1 VLQQLDSN
9 AVATVLEAI
18 ADVQLRLDT
27 QGYCVD
33 ASITNPELPDLL
45 RLPWRGNNW
54 LDFCASHHRERA
66 QAAFNKA
73 LKYPGQPV
81 RVDLEHVWNE
91 VSGVYPMRYRLV
103 ASPSA
108 DVVIAI
114 GEDMRAFSDLRQQL
128 VNAQQAMEQ
137 DYWALRQVETRYRR
151 LIELTSD
158 AVLMVDAHTQRVL
171 EANTKAVELLTE
183 GPAGLVGRA
192 LPVIAPEF
200 QRLLDTARDNNTTAN
215 GLVPSPDGQPGLD
228 TTVMFMRQG
237 GDQRYLIR
245 MSDAG
250 NRAFSSDACLTEAFR
265 TAPDAIV
272 QIDTSGQIISCNDI
286 FLSWLSL
293 DNEDQVIG
301 RNLDNWLGRSTVDV
315 SVLLNNLRDQKMVK
329 LYAAL
334 LHNGLGSHADV
345 EISGVTI
352 ERGEHPRHA
361 LFIRDISRRMTSDH
375 PLTEHL
381 PRSIEQVTERVGRL
395 PLKELVRE
403 STDIIEA
410 LCIEAALK
418 LTRDNR
424 ASAAEMLGLSR
435 QSLYTKL
442 RRYGIGDGA
451 ED

>member
-1 VLQQLDSN
+1 
-9 AVATVLEAI
+9 
-18 ADVQLRLDT
+18 
-27 QGYCVD
+27 
-33 ASITNPELPDLL
+33 
-45 RLPWRGNNW
+45 
-54 LDFCASHHRERA
+54 
-66 QAAFNKA
+66 
-73 LKYPGQPV
+73 
-81 RVDLEHVWNE
+81 
-91 VSGVYPMRYRLV
+91 
-103 ASPSA
+103 
-108 DVVIAI
+108 
-114 GEDMRAFSDLRQQL
+114 L

-250 NRAFSSDACLTEAFR
+250 NRAFSSDACLAEAFR